1 MARNDNY
8 KKYLHTIRF
17 RILLITI
24 TFLVLISTA
33 ITFISFYVVS
43 DSIQKNL
50 IQTSET
56 KLAFLCTSIDSNISG
71 VKSVIASCQNS
82 VQVRKFVMAEHDAD
96 NKAKREARE
105 TVSEIYT
112 ANAALPSQIIRL
124 VIMGSPGSD
133 ILQIVESPFS
143 TLAVSSEG
151 IYALPYFDAL
161 HSHLEKIATDVL
173 TDPFV
178 PKKEAQMLP
187 YLHAIQHPYK
197 AGAIGYIFTE
207 ISISV
212 VTKPVE
218 SLSSETYSKVSF
230 QIGGTWYQYADG
242 RLAPDASQYQMIEDL
257 SAMSLNSTTIQKVI
271 NQQDGGAYIML
282 TRPLLEQG
290 LYVTEFLDEHYVKR
304 DTYHAFS
311 IIILIVILSAG
322 SIGILLSWFLNRTIN
337 VPVGKLQERMA
348 RISQGD
354 FSKDSSTEWEHELG
368 DIGKKINE
376 LSENVLTLMNQKI
389 EDERQKKDY
398 EYKMLQSQINPHFLY
413 NTLNSI
419 KWMAT
424 IQNAPGIAEM
434 TTSLS
439 RLLKDISK
447 GTTTLIPL
455 EHELSLIKDYFTIQQ
470 YRYGGTITLNIE
482 MEKGLSQCK
491 IVKFTLQPIVENSI
505 FHGIEPKGNPG
516 TISIHIY
523 QEGEKNV
530 RIDVTDDGIGIPPD
544 IADSLL
550 DTNALAGSSFFKE
563 IGISNVHKRLQYEF
577 GDGYGLSIHS
587 KMGQYTTVSIL
598 LPYQGATEREENYD

>member
-187 YLHAIQHPYK
+187 
-197 AGAIGYIFTE
+197 
-207 ISISV
+207 
-212 VTKPVE
+212 
-218 SLSSETYSKVSF
+218 
-230 QIGGTWYQYADG
+230 
-242 RLAPDASQYQMIEDL
+242 
-257 SAMSLNSTTIQKVI
+257 
-271 NQQDGGAYIML
+271 
-282 TRPLLEQG
+282 
-290 LYVTEFLDEHYVKR
+290 
-304 DTYHAFS
+304 
-311 IIILIVILSAG
+311 
-322 SIGILLSWFLNRTIN
+322 
-337 VPVGKLQERMA
+337 
-348 RISQGD
+348 
-354 FSKDSSTEWEHELG
+354 
-368 DIGKKINE
+368 
-376 LSENVLTLMNQKI
+376 
-389 EDERQKKDY
+389 
-398 EYKMLQSQINPHFLY
+398 
-413 NTLNSI
+413 
-419 KWMAT
+419 
-424 IQNAPGIAEM
+424 
-434 TTSLS
+434 
-439 RLLKDISK
+439 
-447 GTTTLIPL
+447 
-455 EHELSLIKDYFTIQQ
+455 
-470 YRYGGTITLNIE
+470 
-482 MEKGLSQCK
+482 
-491 IVKFTLQPIVENSI
+491 
-505 FHGIEPKGNPG
+505 
-516 TISIHIY
+516 
-523 QEGEKNV
+523 
-530 RIDVTDDGIGIPPD
+530 
-544 IADSLL
+544 
-550 DTNALAGSSFFKE
+550 
-563 IGISNVHKRLQYEF
+563 
-577 GDGYGLSIHS
+577 
-587 KMGQYTTVSIL
+587 
-598 LPYQGATEREENYD
+598 